1 MKEYL
6 LLFWN
11 ESGDGHYQV
20 KPEEMKAAMAAWEA
34 WIGEIALQ
42 GKLVSTKPVA
52 YEGTVISQEGK
63 HESPAIKAGELV
75 TGYMICKAD
84 SSAEVERWS
93 QTCPILQHPKGS
105 VEIREFLPFEL

>member
-1 MKEYL
+1 MKENL

-11 ESGDGHYQV
+11 ESGDGQYQV
-20 KPEEMKAAMAAWEA
+20 KPEEMKANMAAWEA

-42 GKLVSTKPVA
+42 GKLVSTKPIA
-52 YEGTVISQEGK
+52 YEGKVISKQGK
-63 HESPAIKAGELV
+63 ATSPAIKAGELV

-84 SSAEVERWS
+84 NPGEVEAWS

-105 VEIREFLPFEL
+105 VEIRAFLPFEL